1 MKNTRIEK
9 GITQKNN
16 HFQVMI
22 EKVIA
27 TIVIYLIFSNTM
39 LPTMLSKVYADEA
52 VTIEPNKEG
61 KYAILEVNYNEND
74 EDQKADWEDDRIAEI
89 DLKLVGDIPVSGA
102 QFEFNYDSSILTPYI
117 LKNIGTRRNPN
128 YVYVEADSGS
138 TWSEFKVETN
148 GGSKEKKLDK
158 TNCTIHYLVSIRS
171 TNGKYSSPYEK
182 TEMPFAK
189 MLFKVAKG
197 YDIQKLP
204 KSAIT
209 LKPQEGLPTGYKISY
224 ATTSENDN
232 LSVNDTQ
239 YFGYKGFD
247 ANSKVVKKANVEK
260 YPNKTTYTSGDKI
273 DLTGGTLK
281 VTYDNDT
288 TGSVS
293 MTDKDVTLVN
303 DTADLN
309 NPTLILKYKGLAVEE
324 DIPITVK
331 DVVTSI
337 QIVNTPTKLEYKQGE
352 AIDYAGGMIQV
363 NYKSGD
369 KKTISTDDDLI
380 IKNETIADLTKG
392 DVTILGQSKDG
403 LDFGSKTLT
412 IEYEG
417 QKATFEILINDSID
431 KIEAKDYKVNYK
443 IGDTEIDRTKGK
455 VVATTKSGAEYEIPF
470 ANETLEFKN
479 FKSYEE
485 MHDRPITVSYMGM
498 STTFNINVLDYE
510 TGITINTMPT
520 KIKYE
525 CGDDLDLTGGI
536 INILKASGN
545 TETIPMTDSRV
556 KVIGF
561 KTNESGNQTLTAN
574 YNGFIAKFDVNVIDK
589 LDEIEIDETPKT
601 EYCIGDSLDLTKGT
615 ITAKYLSKKAKS
627 ISLSD
632 TSINGVDTSKL
643 GKQTATV
650 TYTEEDVTKT
660 TTYDVNVVDK
670 VKTMT
675 ITKQPKTQFN
685 FGDDIENIGG
695 ELYVEYEASEPSTIP
710 ITADMITEEDGTPFI
725 TRVKFE
731 NGKTSLTKNA
741 KINYRNESITIPVTI
756 KNNPVSI
763 KVTKNPDKTK
773 YYYGDNE
780 LDLTGGELTIT
791 RANEKEEVL
800 KLTDPKITVTGF
812 NSSKANDDLKLKV
825 TYKEENDTLTT
836 DLDLS
841 VEDTLQKIELVAT
854 PKKEYYY
861 GDKVENAKVNVTRLS
876 GTKIQEITP
885 TGFDSTKLGKQTLT
899 VTVEDKKI
907 TYDVTVLDKAT
918 ITLVE
923 PTKLSYYKGEKLD
936 LTNGKIVE
944 HYLSGKDKYIPLT
957 SDMIICFD
965 SNKLGKQTL
974 KVKYNETE
982 FTFNVEVQEK
992 KTELKPTKKVTK
1004 DNTKETPTNTV
1015 TTVTSVKSE
1024 KPKASTTIK
1033 KTKSI
1038 KTSSAV
1044 EATKKTN
1051 ETTIE
1056 PTEETTNEEQ
1066 QKTEMKPAQEE
1077 TEKENKNKGNTI
1089 VGSVND
1095 NNSNKPDQTQKDG
1108 IKNTI
1113 FGIIALFAL
1122 FVLYAIDKNKNVR
1135 IYVESGDD
1143 RILVGRE
1150 KITKEDR
1157 KLDLGKYY
1165 ERYGEETFDIVLDK
1179 DISEK
1184 LDKKQV
1190 NVTVNNSKKEKFE
1203 VNYNNEEYT
1212 YKTKA

>member
-9 GITQKNN
+9 GITQKSNR
-16 HFQVMI
+16 FQAML

-61 KYAILEVNYNEND
+61 KYAILEVNYSDTNKKLKNYW
-74 EDQKADWEDDRIAEI
+74 QNYRIAEI

-102 QFEFNYDSSILTPYI
+102 QFEFNYDSSILTPYV
-117 LKNIGTRRNPN
+117 LVESEETGELE
-128 YVYVEADSGS
+128 YVEADSDTEAEWNTLKFPNDGGIYYENLNTS
-138 TWSEFKVETN
+138 TKTIEYEVTRKNDINPYNQKN
-148 GGSKEKKLDK
+148 GE
-158 TNCTIHYLVSIRS
+158 II
-171 TNGKYSSPYEK
+171 
-182 TEMPFAK
+182 FAK
-189 MLFKVAKG
+189 MKFKIKDG
-197 YDIQKLP
+197 YDINKLP
-204 KSAIT
+204 KNAIT
-209 LKPQEGLPTGYKISY
+209 LKFQSGLPTGYNIAY
-224 ATTSENDN
+224 NVTSDNDK
-232 LSVNDTQ
+232 SEINDIQ

-247 ANSKVVKKANVEK
+247 ANSKVVKKANIDK
-260 YPNKTTYTSGDKI
+260 YPTKTTYISGEKI

-288 TGSVS
+288 TESIK

-337 QIVNTPTKLEYKQGE
+337 QIVNTPTKLEYKQGDT
-352 AIDYAGGMIQV
+352 IDYAGGMIQV
-363 NYKSGD
+363 NYKSGQQ
-369 KKTISTDDDLI
+369 KFIGTDNNSV
-380 IKNETIADLTKG
+380 IKDETIADLTKG

-417 QKATFEILINDSID
+417 QKATFDILINDSID

-443 IGDTEIDRTKGK
+443 IGDTEIDRTQGK
-455 VVATTKSGAEYEIPF
+455 VVATTKSGAEYDIPF

-510 TGITINTMPT
+510 TGITINTLPN
-520 KIKYE
+520 KLKYE
-525 CGDDLDLTGGI
+525 CGEDLDLTGGI
-536 INILKASGN
+536 IKVLKASGN
-545 TETIPMTDSRV
+545 AETIQMTDSRINV
-556 KVIGF
+556 TGF
-561 KTNESGNQTLTAN
+561 NTNESGDQTLIVKYKN
-574 YNGFIAKFDVNVIDK
+574 YSSKFDVNVIDK

-601 EYCIGDSLDLTKGT
+601 EYCIGDKLDYSKGT
-615 ITAKYLSKKAKS
+615 IKARYLSKKTMNG
-627 ISLSD
+627 ISLGEDSVKV
-632 TSINGVDTSKL
+632 TVDTSKL

-650 TYTEEDVTKT
+650 SYTEEDVTKT

-685 FGDDIENIGG
+685 FGDDLENIGG
-695 ELYVEYEASEPSTIP
+695 ELYVEYESSEPATIP

-731 NGKTSLTKNA
+731 NEKTSLTKNA

-825 TYKEENDTLTT
+825 TYKEETYTLTT

-876 GTKIQEITP
+876 GTKMQEITP

-899 VTVEDKKI
+899 VSVEDKKI

-918 ITLVE
+918 TTLVE

-944 HYLSGKDKYIPLT
+944 HYLSGKDKDIPLT
-957 SDMIICFD
+957 SDMITGFD

-1033 KTKSI
+1033 KTKTI
-1038 KTSSAV
+1038 KTTPV
-1044 EATKKTN
+1044 T
-1051 ETTIE
+1051 ETSQ

-1066 QKTEMKPAQEE
+1066 EKTEMKPAQEE
-1077 TEKENKNKGNTI
+1077 TKKEKENKDKGNTI

>member
-102 QFEFNYDSSILTPYI
+102 QFEFNYDSSILTPYV
-117 LKNIGTRRNPN
+117 LKKVKKSFQYVAATSGTGWGTLVFP
-128 YVYVEADSGS
+128 ADGGYTSEKLDTSTKTIEYEVTRGS
-138 TWSEFKVETN
+138 TDINPYYQTN
-148 GGSKEKKLDK
+148 GE
-158 TNCTIHYLVSIRS
+158 IAFA
-171 TNGKYSSPYEK
+171 
-182 TEMPFAK
+182 EMK
-189 MLFKVAKG
+189 FKVAEG
-197 YDIQKLP
+197 YDIKKLP
-204 KSAIT
+204 KNAIT
-209 LKPQEGLPTGYKISY
+209 LKFQEGLPTGYNIAY
-224 ATTSENDN
+224 NVTSDNDK
-232 LSVNDTQ
+232 SEINDTQ

-247 ANSKVVKKANVEK
+247 TNSKVVKKANVDK
-260 YPNKTTYTSGDKI
+260 LPNKTTYISGEKI

-288 TGSVS
+288 TGSIS

-303 DTADLN
+303 DIADLN

-337 QIVNTPTKLEYKQGE
+337 QIVNTPTKLEYKQGDT
-352 AIDYAGGMIQV
+352 IDYAGGMIQV
-363 NYKSGD
+363 NYKSGQQ
-369 KKTISTDDDLI
+369 KFIGTDNNSV
-380 IKNETIADLTKG
+380 IKDETIADLTKG
-392 DVTILGQSKDG
+392 DVTILGQSKDE

-443 IGDTEIDRTKGK
+443 IGDTEIDRTQGK
-455 VVATTKSGAEYEIPF
+455 IVATTKSGAEYEIPF
-470 ANETLEFKN
+470 ANETLTFKN

-510 TGITINTMPT
+510 TGITMNTAP
-520 KIKYE
+520 KKQNYE
-525 CGDDLDLTGGI
+525 CGEELDLTDGTI
-536 INILKASGN
+536 KALKASGN
-545 TETIPMTDSRV
+545 EEIIPMTDSNV
-556 KVIGF
+556 KVSGF
-561 KTNESGNQTLTAN
+561 NTNESGEQTISVEYKNFKTSFL
-574 YNGFIAKFDVNVIDK
+574 VNVIDK

-601 EYCIGDSLDLTKGT
+601 EYCIGDKLDYSKGT
-615 ITAKYLSKKAKS
+615 IKARYLSKKTMNG
-627 ISLSD
+627 ISLGEDSVKV
-632 TSINGVDTSKL
+632 TVDTSKL

-685 FGDDIENIGG
+685 FGDDLENIGG
-695 ELYVEYEASEPSTIP
+695 ELYVEYEASEPATIP

-763 KVTKNPDKTK
+763 KVTKNPYKTK
-773 YYYGDNE
+773 YYYGDKE

-876 GTKIQEITP
+876 GTKMQEITP

-918 ITLVE
+918 TTLVE

-944 HYLSGKDKYIPLT
+944 HYLSGKDKDIPLT
-957 SDMIICFD
+957 SDMITGFD

-1038 KTSSAV
+1038 KTTPITEESQ
-1044 EATKKTN
+1044 
-1051 ETTIE
+1051 